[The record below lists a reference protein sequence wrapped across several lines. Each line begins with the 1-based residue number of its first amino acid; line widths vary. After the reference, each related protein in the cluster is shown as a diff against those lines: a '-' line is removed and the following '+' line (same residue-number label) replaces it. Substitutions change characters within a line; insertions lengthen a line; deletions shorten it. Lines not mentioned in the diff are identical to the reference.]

1 MKKELVIAGGIVMVL
16 GVLTGVVGLASAFSF
31 DPEDSVLHDNTE
43 SPEFVYDGSALLI
56 GVYAKG
62 NVDCASVDVSIND
75 DTYEYFERDC
85 DSAWNTDSHTYLG
98 EALISEAGTYRVESS
113 SAIVLVNED
122 DIGTDGLVM
131 ICGGVCCFG
140 GLVLLIVGLVMGPS
154 GGPNQI
160 MLVQQPVGLQQ
171 PVQSQ
176 NQFFTPPQTVQ
187 QSGYGGQAS
196 GLRPEALDYYQ
207 NLLHQG
213 YDVDT
218 ALKHT
223 KMYYPD
229 WEVK

>member
-1 MKKELVIAGGIVMVL
+1 MKKELVIAGCIVMVL
-16 GVLTGVVGLASAFSF
+16 GVFGGLVGLANGLSF
-31 DPEDSVLHDNTE
+31 DPSDSIIHDNTE
-43 SPEFVYDGSALLI
+43 SSEFVYDGSVLLI

-62 NVDCASVDVSIND
+62 DVDCASVDVSIND

-85 DSAWNTDSHTYLG
+85 DANLNTDAYTYLG
-98 EALISEAGTYRVESS
+98 EALISAEGTYRVESS
-113 SAIVLVNED
+113 AAIVLVNED
-122 DIGTDGLVM
+122 DYVTDGLVM

-154 GGPNQI
+154 GGPSQI
-160 MLVQQPVGLQQ
+160 MLVQQPMGMQQ
-171 PVQSQ
+171 PGQPQ

-218 ALKHT
+218 AMKHT
-223 KMYYPD
+223 KIYYPD